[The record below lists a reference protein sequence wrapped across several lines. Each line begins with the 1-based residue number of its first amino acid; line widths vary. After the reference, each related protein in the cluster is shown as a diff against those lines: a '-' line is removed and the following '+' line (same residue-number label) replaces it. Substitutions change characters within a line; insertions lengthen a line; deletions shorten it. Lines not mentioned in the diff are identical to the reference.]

1 MSSLFIINTTDYSAN
16 IEVGSYDVCTH
27 EIYKEYTDAVGATHR
42 RFIRERIEGKFKIF
56 FRKMTDFSSFM
67 TTISNNKSGTD
78 FTVPVTVYDTKS
90 GTTKAIDAFLDFVP
104 VVSKDGVMAEFIEP
118 FEIKVTE
125 R

>member
-16 IEVGSYDVCTH
+16 IEVGSYNVCTKQ
-27 EIYKEYTDAVGATHR
+27 IYKEYEDANGAIHK
-42 RFIRERIEGKFKIF
+42 RFIRNQMEGKFKIF
-56 FRKMTDFSSFM
+56 FRKLTDFSSFM
-67 TTISNNKSGTD
+67 TTYTTNQSGID

-90 GTTKAIDAFLDFVP
+90 GTTKNINAFLDFTP
-104 VVSKDGVMAEFIEP
+104 IISKDGTMTEFVEP